1 MQKYLLPNKYMLK
14 LKHTIMPNTKKRSY
28 FRRHMRS
35 EIYEEIR
42 KIKGAIH
49 RTTIYNSYIR
59 T

>member
-1 MQKYLLPNKYMLK
+1 MYKLK
-14 LKHTIMPNTKKRSY
+14 LKHTIMPNSKKRSY
-28 FRRHMRS
+28 YRRHMRS